1 MWEGAACGIGKK
13 ARPCATEAVRVREA
27 GAGIARR
34 HLSTCGMADGDE
46 VGDEEQREEDVSA
59 AVGAS
64 VLAHHAPGAI
74 IVACATATSILLRRC
89 WFGVDYPTS
98 ALCPTPVHPMRKT
111 LLFAAA
117 GTPNF
122 AVTLCAIFF
131 LCAGLVPS
139 SRISLLDLRS
149 NSAELLPE
157 VRLSEGAE
165 MLATSTLS
173 INA

>member
-1 MWEGAACGIGKK
+1 
-13 ARPCATEAVRVREA
+13 
-27 GAGIARR
+27 
-34 HLSTCGMADGDE
+34 
-46 VGDEEQREEDVSA
+46 
-59 AVGAS
+59 
-64 VLAHHAPGAI
+64 
-74 IVACATATSILLRRC
+74 
-89 WFGVDYPTS
+89 
-98 ALCPTPVHPMRKT
+98 MRKT